1 MTDFRPTPLKTA
13 AIIAAVFIWTAPA
26 VLAADIEAGKRKAET
41 CAACHGL
48 SGNST
53 DPAIPSIAEQPAQF
67 ISTQLY
73 FFREGSR
80 KNAQMSAIASNLKNA
95 DLNDL
100 AAYFSVQKAAS
111 AKTLAP
117 EKIETGKRLS
127 QQFNCVAC
135 HGATLLGQQHIPRL
149 AGQHAE
155 YLRTQLRGFQAG
167 TRFDMDGNMTSAARA
182 LPAAEIDVL
191 ADYLASLG
199 TP

>member
-1 MTDFRPTPLKTA
+1 MTGIRNITLKTA
-13 AIIAAVFIWTAPA
+13 ALFAAVFLCAAPPA
-26 VLAADIEAGKRKAET
+26 NAADIEAGRRKAEP
-41 CAACHGL
+41 CFACHGPT
-48 SGNST
+48 GNST
-53 DPAIPSIAEQPAQF
+53 DPTIPSIAGQPAQF

-73 FFREGSR
+73 FYREGNR
-80 KNAQMSAIASNLKNA
+80 KNAQMSAMAANLKNA

-100 AAYFSVQKAAS
+100 AAFFSAQKAAPP
-111 AKTLAP
+111 KEIAP
-117 EKIETGKRLS
+117 EKIEAGQRLAR
-127 QQFNCVAC
+127 QFNCVAC

-155 YLRTQLRGFQAG
+155 YLRVQLRGFQAG

-182 LPAAEIDVL
+182 FPASEIDAI